1 MSDTL
6 SDTLPDSLKE
16 NSARFLAD
24 YRPADFT
31 INTVNLNIHLAD
43 TCSRVISELA
53 MERKGESQQP
63 LEFNGEHLTLVSL
76 VVDNNVLKK
85 DQYQLTDTLLIIPA
99 SSLPESTYFTLTIT
113 TEVNPQENTALEGL
127 FKSGDAFCTQ
137 CEAEGFRRI
146 SYYLDRPDVMATF
159 TTKVIADKTLYPYL
173 LSNGNK
179 VANGELP
186 DNQHFVTW
194 HDPFPKPCYLFALVA
209 GDFDL
214 LEDKF
219 TTASGREVALEIFV
233 DKGNL
238 AKAKHAMTSL
248 QKSMLWDEE
257 TFGLEY
263 DLDIYMIVA
272 VDFFNMGAMENKG
285 LNVFNS
291 KFVLADSQC
300 ATDADYFNIEAVIA
314 HEYFHNWTGN
324 RVTCRDWFQ
333 LSLKE
338 GLTVFRDQQFSGQM
352 HSSAVTRI
360 QNVRVLRSQQFAED
374 AGPMAHPIRPEK
386 VHEMNNFY
394 TLTVYEKGSEVI
406 RMLHTLIG
414 VDNFRKGMDLY
425 FSRFDG
431 MAVTCDDFINA
442 MSDASGKD
450 LSQFKLWY
458 SQAGTPVIKVQEDF
472 DAQTSVYTLTLS
484 QQSPV
489 TKKQQ
494 DPQALHIPIKI
505 ELLSQNI
512 SDDQSIRNELLEL
525 TQTEQSWQFSGF
537 TNKPTLAMLADFT
550 APVKLAFDQDGA
562 SLLTIM
568 KQADNS
574 FCRWDAGQKLLMSY
588 IQQLTFD
595 DSYVIPESLIIAI
608 NEMLTGDEDRA
619 FIAEQISLPSFDE
632 AAGVMIDVDPLA
644 VVNAI
649 KILATFI
656 AEGSQQFLLASYQAC
671 QQLNVQHDSV
681 ANRSLKNICLTY
693 LSRLPKYHYLVAEQY
708 LLATDNQDIE
718 QDNITDS
725 LAALS
730 CSAKYNLVDLNSQ
743 LHHFEKKWQQTT
755 LVMDKWFA
763 LNASVVSDDIFS
775 QLDSLL
781 NHPLF
786 TLKNPNR
793 ARSLIGAFAMNNP
806 KYFHCNTGRGYQFLA
821 SQIAK
826 LNEINPQV
834 ASRLITPLIQYKSFN
849 PTHQKLMKAELIT
862 LQKLPNL
869 SNDLKEKL
877 DAALN
882 D

>member
-1 MSDTL
+1 MSTISSDTA
-6 SDTLPDSLKE
+6 P
-16 NSARFLAD
+16 RFLAD
-24 YRPADFT
+24 YRPANYT
-31 INTVNLNIHLAD
+31 INTVDLTLHLDD
-43 TCSRVISELA
+43 TCSQVISELTIVRA
-53 MERKGESQQP
+53 GESQQA
-63 LEFNGEHLTLVSL
+63 LQLNGEHLTLVSL
-76 VVDNNVLKK
+76 VLDNQALSKE
-85 DQYQLTDTLLIIPA
+85 QYQLSDTLLIIPA
-99 SSLPESTYFTLTIT
+99 STLPKRDKFTLIIT
-113 TEVNPQENTALEGL
+113 TEINPQENTALEGL

-179 VANGELP
+179 IASGELA

-214 LEDKF
+214 LEDQF
-219 TTASGREVALEIFV
+219 TTASGREVSLEIFV

-238 AKAKHAMTSL
+238 VKAEHAMASL
-248 QKSMLWDEE
+248 KKSMTWDEE

-291 KFVLADSQC
+291 KYVLADSHC
-300 ATDADYFNIEAVIA
+300 ATDSDYFNIEAVIA

-338 GLTVFRDQQFSGQM
+338 GLTVFRDQQFSAQM

-360 QNVRVLRSQQFAED
+360 QNVRLLRSQQFAED

-386 VHEMNNFY
+386 VLEMNNFY

-414 VDNFRKGMDLY
+414 VDKFRQGMDLY

-458 SQAGTPVIKVQEDF
+458 SQSGTPVIKAQEKF
-472 DAQTSVYTLTLS
+472 DPQTNVYTLTLM

-489 TKKQQ
+489 TKNQQ
-494 DPQALHIPIKI
+494 NPQALHIPIKI
-505 ELLSQNI
+505 ELISEENGEASQ
-512 SDDQSIRNELLEL
+512 SQLLEL

-537 TNKPTLAMLADFT
+537 TSKPILAMLADFS
-550 APVKLAFDQDGA
+550 APVKLMFEQDNT
-562 SLLTIM
+562 SLFTIM
-568 KQADNS
+568 KQANNR

-588 IQQLTFD
+588 IHQLTFD
-595 DSYVIPESLIIAI
+595 INYTIPEELTNAI
-608 NEMLTGDEDRA
+608 NEMLHSGEDRA
-619 FIAEQISLPSFDE
+619 FLAEQLSLPSFDE
-632 AAGVMIDVDPLA
+632 AASLIVDIDPIALTDAIA
-644 VVNAI
+644 VLSA
-649 KILATFI
+649 FI
-656 AEGSQQFLLASYQAC
+656 ARGTQQQLLASYKAC
-671 QQLNVQHDSV
+671 QQENSKDNAV
-681 ANRSLKNICLTY
+681 ANRALKNVCLSY
-693 LSRLPKYHYLVAEQY
+693 LSQLPEYQYLVTQQY
-708 LLATDNQDIE
+708 QQATNNDDILQE
-718 QDNITDS
+718 NMTDS
-725 LAALS
+725 LAALT
-730 CSAKYNLVDLNSQ
+730 CSSKQNLDDLSEQ
-743 LHHFEKKWQQTT
+743 LLHFENKWQQTT

-763 LNASVVSDDIFS
+763 LSASVVSEDVFTQLEKLLQHPQFS
-775 QLDSLL
+775 
-781 NHPLF
+781 
-786 TLKNPNR
+786 LKNPNR

-806 KYFHCNTGRGYQFLA
+806 KYFHCKTGRGYQFLA
-821 SQIAK
+821 EQIAK

-834 ASRLITPLIQYKSFN
+834 ASRLITPLIQFKSYA
-849 PTHQKLMKAELIT
+849 PVHQKLMKAELIN
-862 LQKLPNL
+862 LQGLTNL

-877 DAALN
+877 DAALL

>member
-1 MSDTL
+1 MT
-6 SDTLPDSLKE
+6 DSTP
-16 NSARFLAD
+16 RFLAD

-31 INTVNLNIHLAD
+31 INTVNLTIYLDD
-43 TCSRVISELA
+43 TCSKVVSELTI
-53 MERKGESQQP
+53 ERQGDEKEALQ
-63 LEFNGEHLTLVSL
+63 LNGEHLTLVSIII
-76 VVDNNVLKK
+76 DNQALST
-85 DQYQLTDTLLIIPA
+85 DQYQLSDTLLTIEPT
-99 SSLPESTYFTLTIT
+99 SLPAKSNFTLTIT
-113 TEVNPQENTALEGL
+113 TEINPQENTALEGL

-159 TTKVIADKTLYPYL
+159 TTKVIANKSLYPYL

-179 VANGELP
+179 VAEGELA
-186 DNQHFVTW
+186 DGKHFVTW

-214 LEDKF
+214 LQESF
-219 TTASGREVALEIFV
+219 TTESGRNVALEIFV

-238 AKAKHAMTSL
+238 TKAEHAMVSL
-248 QKSMLWDEE
+248 KKSMAWDEE

-291 KFVLADSQC
+291 KYVLADSQC
-300 ATDADYFNIEAVIA
+300 ATDSDYFNIEAVIA

-338 GLTVFRDQQFSGQM
+338 GLTVFRDQQFSADM

-360 QNVRVLRSQQFAED
+360 QNVRLLRSQQFAED

-386 VHEMNNFY
+386 VLEMNNFY

-414 VDNFRKGMDLY
+414 VGMFRKGMDLY
-425 FSRFDG
+425 FKRFDG

-458 SQAGTPVIKVQEDF
+458 SQSGTPIIKAEEDF
-472 DAQTSVYTLTLS
+472 NSQDNTYTLSLS
-484 QQSPV
+484 QQSPI
-489 TKKQQ
+489 TKHQPS
-494 DPQALHIPIKI
+494 PQALHIPIKI
-505 ELLSQNI
+505 ELI
-512 SDDQSIRNELLEL
+512 SGNDGVDTSSELLEF
-525 TQTEQSWQFSGF
+525 TQKEQSWTFTGF
-537 TNKPTLAMLADFT
+537 TCKPTLAMLADFS
-550 APVKLAFDQDGA
+550 APVRLVFEQNDA
-562 SLLTIM
+562 SLLTVM
-568 KQADNS
+568 RQADNS

-595 DSYVIPESLIIAI
+595 SSFVIPVDILTAL
-608 NEMLTGDEDRA
+608 NEILASNDDRA
-619 FIAEQISLPSFDE
+619 FIAEQLSLPSFDE
-632 AAGVMIDVDPLA
+632 AASLMIDVDPIALTR
-644 VVNAI
+644 AI
-649 KILATFI
+649 GILRDFVAKGT
-656 AEGSQQFLLASYQAC
+656 QQQLLACYQAC
-671 QQLNVQHDSV
+671 QQNDSPSDAV
-681 ANRSLKNICLTY
+681 NNRALKNVCLSY
-693 LSRLPKYHYLVAEQY
+693 LSSLPQYQYLVAEQY
-708 LLATDNQDIE
+708 QQATSNADILQE
-718 QDNITDS
+718 NMTDS
-725 LAALS
+725 LAALT
-730 CSAKYNLVDLNSQ
+730 CSAKYNLGELNSQ
-743 LHHFEKKWQQTT
+743 LQHFEKKWQQTT

-763 LNASVVSDDIFS
+763 LSASVVSEDIFA
-775 QLDSLL
+775 QLAALL
-781 NHPLF
+781 AHPQF
-786 TLKNPNR
+786 SLKNPNR

-806 KYFHCNTGRGYQFLA
+806 KYFHCPTGRGYQFLA
-821 SQIAK
+821 VQIAK
-826 LNEINPQV
+826 LNDINPQV
-834 ASRLITPLIQYKSFN
+834 ASRLITPLIQYKSFAPAYQN
-849 PTHQKLMKAELIT
+849 LMKAELIN

-877 DAALN
+877 DAALS

>member
-1 MSDTL
+1 MT
-6 SDTLPDSLKE
+6 DSTP
-16 NSARFLAD
+16 RFLAD

-31 INTVNLNIHLAD
+31 INTVNLTIHLDD
-43 TCSRVISELA
+43 TCSKVVSELTI
-53 MERKGESQQP
+53 ERQGDEKEALQ
-63 LEFNGEHLTLVSL
+63 LNGEHLTLVSIII
-76 VVDNNVLKK
+76 DNQALST
-85 DQYQLTDTLLIIPA
+85 DQYQLSDTLLTIEPT
-99 SSLPESTYFTLTIT
+99 SLPAKSNFTLTIT
-113 TEVNPQENTALEGL
+113 TEINPQENTALEGL

-159 TTKVIADKTLYPYL
+159 TTKVIANKSLYPYL

-179 VANGELP
+179 VAEGELA
-186 DNQHFVTW
+186 DGKHFVTW

-214 LEDKF
+214 LQESF
-219 TTASGREVALEIFV
+219 TTESGRNVALEIFV

-238 AKAKHAMTSL
+238 TKAEHAMVSL
-248 QKSMLWDEE
+248 KKSMAWDEE

-291 KFVLADSQC
+291 KYVLADSQC
-300 ATDADYFNIEAVIA
+300 ATDSDYFNIEAVIA

-338 GLTVFRDQQFSGQM
+338 GLTVFRDQQFSADM

-360 QNVRVLRSQQFAED
+360 QNVRLLRSQQFAED

-386 VHEMNNFY
+386 VLEMNNFY

-414 VDNFRKGMDLY
+414 VSMFRKGMDLY
-425 FSRFDG
+425 FKRFDG

-458 SQAGTPVIKVQEDF
+458 SQSGTPIIKAKEDF
-472 DAQTSVYTLTLS
+472 NSQDNTYTLSLS
-484 QQSPV
+484 QQSPI
-489 TKKQQ
+489 TKHQPS
-494 DPQALHIPIKI
+494 PQALHIPIKI
-505 ELLSQNI
+505 ELI
-512 SDDQSIRNELLEL
+512 SGNDGVDTSSELLEF
-525 TQTEQSWQFSGF
+525 TQKEQSWTFTGF
-537 TNKPTLAMLADFT
+537 TCKPTLAMLADFS
-550 APVKLAFDQDGA
+550 APVRLVFEQNDA
-562 SLLTIM
+562 SLLTVM
-568 KQADNS
+568 RQADNS

-595 DSYVIPESLIIAI
+595 SSFVIPVDILTAL
-608 NEMLTGDEDRA
+608 NEILASNDDRA
-619 FIAEQISLPSFDE
+619 FIAEQLSLPSFDE
-632 AAGVMIDVDPLA
+632 AASLMIDVDPIALTR
-644 VVNAI
+644 AI
-649 KILATFI
+649 GILRGFVAKGT
-656 AEGSQQFLLASYQAC
+656 QQQLLACYQAC
-671 QQLNVQHDSV
+671 QQNDSSSDAV
-681 ANRSLKNICLTY
+681 NNRALKNVCLSY
-693 LSRLPKYHYLVAEQY
+693 LSSLPQYQYLVAEQY
-708 LLATDNQDIE
+708 QQATSNADILQE
-718 QDNITDS
+718 NMTDS
-725 LAALS
+725 LAALT
-730 CSAKYNLVDLNSQ
+730 CSAKYNLGELNSQ
-743 LHHFEKKWQQTT
+743 LQHFEKKWQQTT

-763 LNASVVSDDIFS
+763 LSASVVSEDIFA
-775 QLDSLL
+775 QLAALL
-781 NHPLF
+781 AHPQF
-786 TLKNPNR
+786 SLKNPNR

-806 KYFHCNTGRGYQFLA
+806 KYFHCPTGRGYQFLA
-821 SQIAK
+821 VQIAK
-826 LNEINPQV
+826 LNDINPQV
-834 ASRLITPLIQYKSFN
+834 ASRLITPLIQYKSFAPAYQN
-849 PTHQKLMKAELIT
+849 LMKAELIN

-877 DAALN
+877 DAALS

>member
-1 MSDTL
+1 MSSIPQDTA
-6 SDTLPDSLKE
+6 P
-16 NSARFLAD
+16 RFLAD
-24 YRPADFT
+24 YRPADFS
-31 INTVNLNIHLAD
+31 INTVNLTVYLDD
-43 TCSRVISELA
+43 TCSKVISKLTV
-53 MERKGESQQP
+53 KKQGESQQA
-63 LEFNGEHLTLVSL
+63 LQLNGEHLTLVSL
-76 VVDNNVLKK
+76 VLDNQTLNK
-85 DQYQLTDTLLIIPA
+85 DQYQLSDSLLTIPA
-99 SSLPESTYFTLTIT
+99 TSLPANDYFSLIIT
-113 TEVNPQENTALEGL
+113 TEINPQDNTALEGL

-159 TTKVIADKTLYPYL
+159 TTKIIADKTLYPYL

-179 VANGELP
+179 VAVGDLAN
-186 DNQHFVTW
+186 NQHFVTW

-219 TTASGREVALEIFV
+219 TTMSGREVTLEIFV

-238 AKAKHAMTSL
+238 TKAQHAMASL
-248 QKSMLWDEE
+248 QKSMVWDEE

-300 ATDADYFNIEAVIA
+300 ATDSDYFNIEAVIA

-338 GLTVFRDQQFSGQM
+338 GLTVFRDQQFSAQM

-386 VHEMNNFY
+386 VLEMNNFY

-414 VDNFRKGMDLY
+414 VDKFRQGMDLY

-442 MSDASGKD
+442 MSEASGKD

-458 SQAGTPVIKVQEDF
+458 SQSGTPVIKVQETF
-472 DAQTSVYTLTLS
+472 DSHANVYTLTLS
-484 QQSPV
+484 QQSPI
-489 TKKQQ
+489 TKKQ
-494 DPQALHIPIKI
+494 PNPHALHIPIKI
-505 ELLSQNI
+505 ELI
-512 SDDQSIRNELLEL
+512 SEGTDKSLQNELLEL
-525 TQTEQSWQFSGF
+525 TQTEQSWQYSGY
-537 TNKPTLAMLADFT
+537 TRKPTLAMLGDFT
-550 APVKLAFDQDGA
+550 APVKLAFEQDDA

-574 FCRWDAGQKLLMSY
+574 FCRWDAGQKLFMSY
-588 IQQLTFD
+588 IQQLTFNTD
-595 DSYVIPESLIIAI
+595 YVIPDALIIAI
-608 NEMLTGDEDRA
+608 NEILLGNEDRA

-632 AAGVMIDVDPLA
+632 AAGLMVDVEPIALIE
-644 VVNAI
+644 AI
-649 KILATFI
+649 KTLALFI
-656 AEGSQQFLLASYQAC
+656 ANGSQKQLIASYQSC
-671 QQLNVQHDSV
+671 QQKSEQHGDV
-681 ANRSLKNICLTY
+681 ANRTLKNVCLTY
-693 LSRLPKYHYLVAEQY
+693 LSRLPEYHYLVTEQFKQ
-708 LLATDNQDIE
+708 ATDNNNDAAQE
-718 QDNITDS
+718 NMTDS

-730 CSAKYNLVDLNSQ
+730 CSAKYNLANLTAQ
-743 LHHFEKKWQQTT
+743 LHHFEQKWQKTT

-763 LNASVVSDDIFS
+763 LSASIVSDDIFS
-775 QLDSLL
+775 QLAVLL
-781 NHPLF
+781 EHPQF
-786 TLKNPNR
+786 SLKNPNR
-793 ARSLIGAFAMNNP
+793 ARALIGAFAMNNP
-806 KYFHCNTGRGYQFLA
+806 KYFHCKTGRGYHFLA
-821 SQIAK
+821 DQIAK

-834 ASRLITPLIQYKSFN
+834 ASRLITPLIQYKSFA
-849 PTHQKLMKAELIT
+849 PAHQKLMKKVLLG
-862 LQKLPNL
+862 LQALPNV

-877 DAALN
+877 DAALTV
-882 D
+882 

>member
-1 MSDTL
+1 MYLKGNIMT
-6 SDTLPDSLKE
+6 DSTP
-16 NSARFLAD
+16 RFLAD
-24 YRPADFT
+24 YRTADFT
-31 INTVNLNIHLAD
+31 INTVNLTIDLDD
-43 TCSRVISELA
+43 TCSKVVSELTVI
-53 MERKGESQQP
+53 RQGDKSQP
-63 LEFNGEHLTLVSL
+63 LQLNGEHLSLVSIIIE
-76 VVDNNVLKK
+76 N
-85 DQYQLTDTLLIIPA
+85 QTLTKEQFEVSETLLTIFA
-99 SSLPESTYFTLTIT
+99 SSLPDNKNFTVTIT

-159 TTKVIADKTLYPYL
+159 TTKVIADKSLYPYL

-179 VANGELP
+179 VASGELT
-186 DNQHFVTW
+186 NNKHFVTW

-214 LEDKF
+214 LQDSF
-219 TTASGREVALEIFV
+219 TTVSGREVALEIFV
-233 DKGNL
+233 DKGNVS
-238 AKAKHAMTSL
+238 KAEHAMVSL
-248 QKSMLWDEE
+248 QKSMAWDEE

-291 KFVLADSQC
+291 KYVLADSQC
-300 ATDADYFNIEAVIA
+300 ATDSDYFNIEAVIA

-338 GLTVFRDQQFSGQM
+338 GLTVFRDHQFSADM
-352 HSSAVTRI
+352 HSGAVNRI

-386 VHEMNNFY
+386 VLEMNNFY

-414 VDNFRKGMDLY
+414 ADKFRLGMDLY
-425 FSRFDG
+425 FERFDG

-458 SQAGTPVIKVQEDF
+458 SQSGTPVVKVQESYN
-472 DAQTSVYTLTLS
+472 AQDETYTLTLS

-489 TKKQQ
+489 TKNQPS
-494 DPQALHIPIKI
+494 PQALHIPVNI
-505 ELLSQNI
+505 ELIGNDKTSHI
-512 SDDQSIRNELLEL
+512 DMLEF
-525 TQTEQSWQFSGF
+525 TQAEQTWHF
-537 TNKPTLAMLADFT
+537 TDIADKPTLALLADFS
-550 APVKLAFDQDGA
+550 APVKLAFEQDDK

-568 KQADNS
+568 KQAENS

-588 IQQLTFD
+588 IQQLTFSAD
-595 DSYVIPESLIIAI
+595 YDIPTDLISTI
-608 NEMLTGDEDRA
+608 NEMLSNDVDRA
-619 FIAEQISLPSFDE
+619 FIAEQLSLPSFDE
-632 AAGVMIDVDPLA
+632 AAGLMVDVDPIALT
-644 VVNAI
+644 NAI
-649 KILATFI
+649 TKLSRFIAIGAQQQLLKSYNACSASSSQEGAIANRALKNACLTLLSTLEQYQYLVTEQYQLAT
-656 AEGSQQFLLASYQAC
+656 ENDDVLQE
-671 QQLNVQHDSV
+671 NM
-681 ANRSLKNICLTY
+681 
-693 LSRLPKYHYLVAEQY
+693 
-708 LLATDNQDIE
+708 
-718 QDNITDS
+718 TDS
-725 LAALS
+725 LAALT
-730 CSAKYNLVDLNSQ
+730 CSAKQNLPELAQQ
-743 LHHFEKKWQQTT
+743 LQHFEHKWQQTT

-763 LNASVVSDDIFS
+763 LNASVVSDDIFE
-775 QLDSLL
+775 QLSALL
-781 NHPLF
+781 SHPQF
-786 TLKNPNR
+786 SLKNPNR

-806 KYFHCNTGRGYQFLA
+806 KYFHCPTGRGYQFLA
-821 SQIAK
+821 EQIAK

-834 ASRLITPLIQYKSFN
+834 ASRLITPIIQYKSFA
-849 PTHQKLMKAELIT
+849 PLHQKLMKAEL
-862 LQKLPNL
+862 LNLYALPKL

-877 DAALN
+877 DAALSE
-882 D
+882 

>member
-1 MSDTL
+1 MT
-6 SDTLPDSLKE
+6 DSTP
-16 NSARFLAD
+16 RFLAD
-24 YRPADFT
+24 YRTAEYT
-31 INTVNLNIHLAD
+31 INTVNLTIHLD
-43 TCSRVISELA
+43 DRCSQIISELTI
-53 MERKGESQQP
+53 ERQGDNQQA
-63 LEFNGEHLTLVSL
+63 LQLNGEHLTLVSL
-76 VVDNNVLKK
+76 VIDNHALNQN
-85 DQYQLTDTLLIIPA
+85 QYQLSDTLLTIPA
-99 SSLPESTYFTLTIT
+99 SSLPDSNHFTLIVT

-159 TTKVIADKTLYPYL
+159 TTKVVADKSLYPYL

-179 VANGELP
+179 VESGDLA
-186 DNQHFVTW
+186 DNKHFVTW

-219 TTASGREVALEIFV
+219 TTVSGREVALEIFV
-233 DKGNL
+233 DRGNV
-238 AKAKHAMTSL
+238 AKAEHAMVSL
-248 QKSMLWDEE
+248 KKSMTWDEE

-291 KFVLADSQC
+291 KYVLADSQC
-300 ATDADYFNIEAVIA
+300 ATDSDYFNIEAVIA

-338 GLTVFRDQQFSGQM
+338 GLTVFRDQQFSAQM

-360 QNVRVLRSQQFAED
+360 QNVRLLRSQQFAED

-386 VHEMNNFY
+386 VLEMNNFY

-414 VDNFRKGMDLY
+414 VDKFRKGMNLY

-450 LSQFKLWY
+450 LTQFKLWY
-458 SQAGTPVIKVQEDF
+458 SQSGTPVVKAQESF
-472 DAQTSVYTLTLS
+472 EPQKNIYTLTLL

-489 TKKQQ
+489 TKSQP
-494 DPQALHIPIKI
+494 DPQALHIPIKV
-505 ELLSQNI
+505 ELIGEGNDKANHS
-512 SDDQSIRNELLEL
+512 ELLEL
-525 TQTEQSWQFSGF
+525 TQAEQSWQFSDF
-537 TNKPTLAMLADFT
+537 TSKPTIAMLADFS
-550 APVKLAFDQDGA
+550 APVKLVFDQDEA
-562 SLLTIM
+562 SLLTIV
-568 KQADNS
+568 KDASNS
-574 FCRWDAGQKLLMSY
+574 FSRWDAGQKLLMSY
-588 IQQLTFD
+588 VQQLTFEG
-595 DSYVIPESLIIAI
+595 SYEIPEVLVNTI
-608 NEMLTGDEDRA
+608 NEMLNSGGDRA
-619 FIAEQISLPSFDE
+619 FIAEQLSLPSFDE
-632 AAGVMIDVDPLA
+632 AASLMIDIDPIALNKAITSLA
-644 VVNAI
+644 N
-649 KILATFI
+649 FI
-656 AEGSQQFLLASYQAC
+656 AQGAQQQLLTSYQAC
-671 QQLNVQHDSV
+671 QQDDSPQHAV
-681 ANRSLKNICLTY
+681 ANRSLKNVCLSY
-693 LSRLPKYHYLVAEQY
+693 LSLLPEYQYLVTAQY
-708 LLATDNQDIE
+708 QQATNNDAVLQENM
-718 QDNITDS
+718 TDS
-725 LAALS
+725 LAALT
-730 CSAKYNLVDLNSQ
+730 CSAKNNLTDLNKQ
-743 LHHFEKKWQQTT
+743 LQHFEHKWQQTT

-775 QLDSLL
+775 QLTSLL
-781 NHPLF
+781 THPQF
-786 TLKNPNR
+786 SLKNPNR

-806 KYFHCNTGRGYQFLA
+806 KYFHCQTGRGYQFLA
-821 SQIAK
+821 EQIAK

-834 ASRLITPLIQYKSFN
+834 ASRLITPLIQYKSFA
-849 PTHQKLMKAELIT
+849 PAHQKLMKAELIN
-862 LQKLPNL
+862 LQKLQNL

-877 DAALN
+877 DAALS

>member
-1 MSDTL
+1 MT
-6 SDTLPDSLKE
+6 DSTP
-16 NSARFLAD
+16 RFLAD
-24 YRPADFT
+24 YRTAEYT
-31 INTVNLNIHLAD
+31 INTVNLTIHLD
-43 TCSRVISELA
+43 DRCSQIISELTI
-53 MERKGESQQP
+53 ERQGDNQQA
-63 LEFNGEHLTLVSL
+63 LQLNGEHLTLVSL
-76 VVDNNVLKK
+76 VIDNHALNQN
-85 DQYQLTDTLLIIPA
+85 QYQLSDTLLTIPA
-99 SSLPESTYFTLTIT
+99 SSLPDSNHFTLIVT

-159 TTKVIADKTLYPYL
+159 TTKVVADKSLYPYL

-179 VANGELP
+179 VESGDLA
-186 DNQHFVTW
+186 DNKHFVTW

-219 TTASGREVALEIFV
+219 TTVSGREVALEIFV
-233 DKGNL
+233 DRGNV
-238 AKAKHAMTSL
+238 AKAEHAMVSL
-248 QKSMLWDEE
+248 KKSMTWDEE

-291 KFVLADSQC
+291 KYVLADSQC
-300 ATDADYFNIEAVIA
+300 ATDSDYFNIEAVIA

-338 GLTVFRDQQFSGQM
+338 GLTVFRDQQFSAQM

-360 QNVRVLRSQQFAED
+360 QNVRLLRSQQFAED

-386 VHEMNNFY
+386 VLEMNNFY

-414 VDNFRKGMDLY
+414 VDKFRKGMNLY

-450 LSQFKLWY
+450 LTQFKLWY
-458 SQAGTPVIKVQEDF
+458 SQSGTPVVKAQESF
-472 DAQTSVYTLTLS
+472 EPQKNIYTLTLL

-489 TKKQQ
+489 TKSQP
-494 DPQALHIPIKI
+494 DPQALHIPIKV
-505 ELLSQNI
+505 ELIGEGNDKANHS
-512 SDDQSIRNELLEL
+512 ELLEL
-525 TQTEQSWQFSGF
+525 TQAEQSWQFSGF
-537 TNKPTLAMLADFT
+537 TSKPTIAMLADFS
-550 APVKLAFDQDGA
+550 APVKLVFDQDEA
-562 SLLTIM
+562 SLLTIV
-568 KQADNS
+568 KDASNS
-574 FCRWDAGQKLLMSY
+574 FSRWDAGQKLLMSY
-588 IQQLTFD
+588 VQQLTFEG
-595 DSYVIPESLIIAI
+595 SYEIPEVLVNTI
-608 NEMLTGDEDRA
+608 NEMLNSGGDRA
-619 FIAEQISLPSFDE
+619 FIAEQLSLPSFDE
-632 AAGVMIDVDPLA
+632 AASLMIDIDPIALSKAITSLA
-644 VVNAI
+644 N
-649 KILATFI
+649 FI
-656 AEGSQQFLLASYQAC
+656 AQGAQQQLLTSYQAC
-671 QQLNVQHDSV
+671 QQDDSPQHAV
-681 ANRSLKNICLTY
+681 ANRSLKNVCLSY
-693 LSRLPKYHYLVAEQY
+693 LSLLPEYQYLVTAQY
-708 LLATDNQDIE
+708 QQATNNDAVLQENM
-718 QDNITDS
+718 TDS
-725 LAALS
+725 LAALT
-730 CSAKYNLVDLNSQ
+730 CSAKNNLTDLNKQ
-743 LHHFEKKWQQTT
+743 LQHFEHKWQQTT

-775 QLDSLL
+775 QLTSLL
-781 NHPLF
+781 THPQF
-786 TLKNPNR
+786 SLKNPNR

-806 KYFHCNTGRGYQFLA
+806 KYFHCQTGRGYQFLA
-821 SQIAK
+821 AQIAK

-834 ASRLITPLIQYKSFN
+834 ASRLITPLIQYKSFA
-849 PTHQKLMKAELIT
+849 PAHQKLMKAELIN

-877 DAALN
+877 DAALS